1 MSVVETAAAFGYGTK
16 LNGFDVGLSEFD
28 LKSIQKNSMARH
40 SRVFI
45 KSGSNLFYLMW
56 SEFDTSGDVYMGLT
70 AKGSGRLEQVYD
82 PTIGHVQGS
91 DIYAPQSV
99 GSLKI
104 SFHTSGQYK
113 LTGLMGLSKDSLDRV
128 SVTGPALADIN
139 KPRMMTEILL
149 PVHLPFASRKPG
161 QYDITLDI
169 SPGPPP
175 PHRCA
180 IFCMS
185 KQCYEEVLRQTIP
198 LIETS
203 EWECIDAFTDGL
215 QVWAWVIR
223 KSRNDNVQWPRYLID
238 FRGIPKWGQL
248 RNGRVGQEQ

>member
-1 MSVVETAAAFGYGTK
+1 
-16 LNGFDVGLSEFD
+16 
-28 LKSIQKNSMARH
+28 MAKH
-40 SRVFI
+40 SRVFV
-45 KSGSNLFYLMW
+45 KSGNDLFYLMW
-56 SEFDTSGDVYMGLT
+56 AQFETSGDVYMGLT
-70 AKGSGRLEQVYD
+70 AKGSGGIEQVYD
-82 PTIGHVQGS
+82 PDLGRLLAGDLV
-91 DIYAPQSV
+91 APQTDED
-99 GSLKI
+99 LKI
-104 SFHTSGQYK
+104 SFHASGQYK
-113 LTGLMGLSKDSLDRV
+113 LSGRMGLKQDSLDRV

-149 PVHLPFASRKPG
+149 PVHLPYATRKPG

-185 KQCYEEVLRQTIP
+185 KQCYEEVLQQTIP
-198 LIETS
+198 LVETS
-203 EWECIDAFTDGL
+203 EWECIEAFTDGL

-223 KSRNDNVQWPRYLID
+223 KSKNDNVQWPRYLID